1 VIVVADTGPL
11 LSLAKIGALDLL
23 VRLYGEVITVPA
35 VYDEA
40 VTAGLAL
47 GAADAPLLE
56 AAYQRGALRVQ
67 ATAGDSLPT
76 PGLLHQ
82 GEAKSIRLAIE
93 QSADLLLVDDLDARQ
108 LAGANFQAA
117 GAPTE
122 IQGTLGVIV
131 SAYRQALLYTAGGH
145 RIHQRSQGAPRHLG
159 QRSIVRSGYS
169 CIAPFILSRSL
180 YTSASPNRRS
190 SSLAARPPPAGVD
203 PVSLICTLLV
213 HRL

>member
-1 VIVVADTGPL
+1 MIVVADTGPL

-131 SAYRQALLYTAGGH
+131 SAYRQALLTQQEAIEFINALKG
-145 RIHQRSQGAPRHLG
+145 RPDIWVS
-159 QRSIVRSGYS
+159 VRL
-169 CIAPFILSRSL
+169 CDQVIRAL
-180 YTSASPNRRS
+180 RRS
-190 SSLAARPPPAGVD
+190 S
-203 PVSLICTLLV
+203 
-213 HRL
+213 